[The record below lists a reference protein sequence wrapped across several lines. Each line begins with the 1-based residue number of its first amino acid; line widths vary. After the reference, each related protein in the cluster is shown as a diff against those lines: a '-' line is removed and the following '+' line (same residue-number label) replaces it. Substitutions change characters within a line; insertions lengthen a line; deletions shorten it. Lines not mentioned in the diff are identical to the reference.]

1 MFYDLNIPLPEAAGK
16 PNGRLSGHEWAQIA
30 QTIERARELGYSVVA
45 LNQTIHGR
53 LTPEH
58 LQIWD
63 TVPQFANSQ
72 RSWAEARAADAR
84 SSVRRGEIRVL
95 RRLTAV
101 ISDATQGHSL
111 SGAPANEYDLVAVQP
126 TSEKILLAACNGT
139 WEAVDMVALDMG
151 SRWGFLAKQK
161 IVAQALALGVSFEVA
176 FQPALE
182 GARQQW
188 VCNASNIV
196 RVTRGQGMVWTSGA
210 RQPPDIRTPYDIAN
224 LGNALQLN
232 GDLSK
237 CALSDNARAALTHAF
252 TRTSTLRAVAS
263 IHQEAAY

>member
-1 MFYDLNIPLPEAAGK
+1 MFYDLNIPLPEVAGK

-30 QTIERARELGYSVVA
+30 QTIERARELGYSIVA

-53 LTPEH
+53 LMPEH
-58 LQIWD
+58 LQIWQS
-63 TVPQFANSQ
+63 VPQFANSQ
-72 RSWAEARAADAR
+72 LSWT
-84 SSVRRGEIRVL
+84 SVRVADTKDGIPRGEIRVL

-111 SGAPANEYDLVAVQP
+111 SGALASEYDLVAVRP
-126 TSEKILLAACNGT
+126 TSEKTLLAACNGT

-176 FQPALE
+176 YQPALE
-182 GARQQW
+182 SARQQW
-188 VCNASNIV
+188 VCNTSNIV
-196 RVTRGQGMVWTSGA
+196 RVTRGRGMVWTSGA
-210 RQPPDIRTPYDIAN
+210 RQPLELRTPYDIAN
-224 LGNALQLN
+224 LGDALQLN

-237 CALSDNARAALTHAF
+237 RAISANARAVLIHAF
-252 TRTSTLRAVAS
+252 TRTGTLRAVAS
-263 IHQEAAY
+263 IH